1 MLPLWQG
8 GRPRC
13 RPGDGKHNL
22 ALFASS
28 ASDQKSYATIDQ
40 KYSRFTEFLARS
52 LTGRIPDA
60 IESREVTTHTFAKS
74 IRAHEWHE
82 DQQPKCYEGR
92 KAIVLARPNVPV
104 AVPFRMP
111 QDKRR
116 SIFRRYIEGH
126 LSELQDE
133 VEVTSNEYFTVARC
147 QRYLL
152 KGLPYGRQ
160 KDVPTEGVLTDRLQA
175 WAETEQPLLLVLGD
189 TGLGKT
195 TNLQRFWYDQA
206 RAWIEQKTLRVPFLV
221 DMRLFSGV
229 RLHEG
234 EGNELR
240 RHQVDEP
247 PLEDHIARRFRAVFT
262 DLLQNREELP
272 IVWEDFVGLVK
283 SGSILLILDGLDEM
297 DSDGL
302 RGAIETH
309 LALIAQLWSP
319 RVKIILSCR
328 THYLR
333 SDNDLSRVLGG
344 LAGESEPIPL
354 LELRPFDADQV
365 TRYLTT
371 RLGSVRREL
380 WHRLKQEDRM
390 GLLRLCERPFL
401 LQYVVSHFDTVVDG
415 NCIRPSMLFFGYLAA
430 WLRAYPNNPVQR
442 YVMIAQAR

>member
-1 MLPLWQG
+1 MLLLYCSGHGVTDPTAAPSLQFAVGTNDTRNEQDATGIGFSWLLPKLQALKMSVVCFIDCCHSG
-8 GRPRC
+8 KALAALS
-13 RPGDGKHNL
+13 PGDGKHNL

-52 LTGRIPDA
+52 LTGRIPDDA

-92 KAIVLARPNVPV
+92 KAIGLARPNVPV

-111 QDKRR
+111 QEHCR

-195 TNLQRFWYDQA
+195 TNLQRFWYDQG
-206 RAWIEQKTLRVPFLV
+206 RAWI
-221 DMRLFSGV
+221 
-229 RLHEG
+229 
-234 EGNELR
+234 
-240 RHQVDEP
+240 
-247 PLEDHIARRFRAVFT
+247 
-262 DLLQNREELP
+262 
-272 IVWEDFVGLVK
+272 
-283 SGSILLILDGLDEM
+283 
-297 DSDGL
+297 
-302 RGAIETH
+302 
-309 LALIAQLWSP
+309 
-319 RVKIILSCR
+319 
-328 THYLR
+328 
-333 SDNDLSRVLGG
+333 
-344 LAGESEPIPL
+344 
-354 LELRPFDADQV
+354 
-365 TRYLTT
+365 
-371 RLGSVRREL
+371 
-380 WHRLKQEDRM
+380 
-390 GLLRLCERPFL
+390 
-401 LQYVVSHFDTVVDG
+401 
-415 NCIRPSMLFFGYLAA
+415 
-430 WLRAYPNNPVQR
+430 
-442 YVMIAQAR
+442 